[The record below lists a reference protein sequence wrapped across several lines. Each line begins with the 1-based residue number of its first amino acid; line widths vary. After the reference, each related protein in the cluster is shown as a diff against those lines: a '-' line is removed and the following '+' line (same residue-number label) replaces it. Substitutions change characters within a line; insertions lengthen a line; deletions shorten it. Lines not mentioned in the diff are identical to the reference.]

1 MKPIQQISKI
11 FEEADKIMKER
22 HEQYGDYRSSTQR
35 AAAMASMITS
45 KHFTAYDVS
54 MILFAVK
61 LSRINQ
67 DKNHH
72 DSWIDGLNYFV
83 MASELSN
90 EKTDSQVIELSLK
103 KVSNDVSSAINS

>member
-1 MKPIQQISKI
+1 MIQSQHKI

-22 HEQYGDYRSSTQR
+22 HKQYGDYRNSMQR
-35 AAAMASMITS
+35 AAATASMITS
-45 KHFTAYDVS
+45 KHFTAYDVA
-54 MILFAVK
+54 MIMFAVK
-61 LSRINQ
+61 LARINQ

-90 EKTDSQVIELSLK
+90 EKVDNQVIELSLK
-103 KVSNDVSSAINS
+103 KVSNDVSAAINS